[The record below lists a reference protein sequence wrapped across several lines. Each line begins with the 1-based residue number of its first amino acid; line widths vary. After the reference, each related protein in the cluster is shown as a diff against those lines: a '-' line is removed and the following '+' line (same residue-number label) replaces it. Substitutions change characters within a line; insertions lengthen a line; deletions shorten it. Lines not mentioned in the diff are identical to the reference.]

1 MTLFRELWTKIHGP
15 DDDGSNPMLQG
26 GLDNMYFP
34 PQVKIAIWTEI
45 VQAAMGSLL
54 EGFARVERCST
65 EGRSLMSMD
74 LQVGRVCR
82 RLSC

>member
-1 MTLFRELWTKIHGP
+1 
-15 DDDGSNPMLQG
+15 MLRG

-34 PQVKIAIWTEI
+34 PQVKVAIWTEI

-54 EGFARVERCST
+54 EGFARIEKCST

-74 LQVGRVCR
+74 LQVSMDGWISNP
-82 RLSC
+82 LFSLTYE